1 MGMQAT
7 QIQSPQTNRPMGKG
21 SFQHSDGLPHGDY
34 GDPNFRGSNV
44 ENMPAELAPFGR
56 NIVEVG
62 GMNGRPQQAT
72 QGLGKGSS
80 NSSTPFAQGGNVTYP
95 GQGGQ
100 PQMGKPNTYSNTV
113 GPWDNASIQ
122 PRTQSGKGK
131 GY

>member
-1 MGMQAT
+1 MGMPT
-7 QIQSPQTNRPMGKG
+7 SQIQSPQTNRPMGKG
-21 SFQHSDGLPHGDY
+21 GFQHSDGLPHGDY
-34 GDPNFRGSNV
+34 GDPNFGGSNV
-44 ENMPAELAPFGR
+44 QNMPAELMPFGR
-56 NIVEVG
+56 DVAQVG

-72 QGLGKGSS
+72 QPIGK
-80 NSSTPFAQGGNVTYP
+80 GGNVTYP

-100 PQMGKPNTYSNTV
+100 PQMGRPNTYSNTV